1 MYKMCVCVP
10 CVCACVYIITHAHTH
25 THMCISSVL
34 ETTIYSCLITYPP
47 PVITVNLHSIF
58 YIPSTILDPK
68 RKKKISVEK
77 LKKYFAFVNFTFK
90 YVSFRAWESIQ
101 QLHEICCFLNG
112 NKYYTENKANSAIR
126 IVDWE
131 DLQL

>member
-1 MYKMCVCVP
+1 MHRHTY
-10 CVCACVYIITHAHTH
+10 VYLQCFGNNHI
-25 THMCISSVL
+25 L
-34 ETTIYSCLITYPP
+34 LPITYPS

-77 LKKYFAFVNFTFK
+77 LKKYFAFVNLTFK
-90 YVSFRAWESIQ
+90 YVPFRAWESIQ

-112 NKYYTENKANSAIR
+112 NKYYTENKANSVIR